1 MDRVF
6 AILRNASKCGMDV
19 AMNHSENHV
28 PFVQVS
34 TSWNGRERAYAASTS
49 VRSRRRAMFSIAV
62 GALLG
67 LAIDICLFDESL
79 VTMLAR
85 LFAN

>member
-1 MDRVF
+1 
-6 AILRNASKCGMDV
+6 
-19 AMNHSENHV
+19 
-28 PFVQVS
+28 
-34 TSWNGRERAYAASTS
+34 
-49 VRSRRRAMFSIAV
+49 MFSIAV

>member
-34 TSWNGRERAYAASTS
+34 TSWNGRERGYAAIHDAG
-49 VRSRRRAMFSIAV
+49 RRRRALFSVAV

-67 LAIDICLFDESL
+67 LVIDACVFDES
-79 VTMLAR
+79 VFAMLAR
-85 LFAN
+85 LFA